1 MFKLLFHRI
10 KSLLTNLYRI
20 IYSVLVLTWN
30 FVATCS
36 DMLSE
41 RREDICHTNMFKLE
55 ENGNT
60 V

>member
-1 MFKLLFHRI
+1 M
-10 KSLLTNLYRI
+10 KSLLTNLYRV

-41 RREDICHTNMFKLE
+41 KREDICQTNMFKLE
-55 ENGNT
+55 ENGNA
-60 V
+60 VWEYKL